1 MNGCVVCHHAIPR
14 ECLAKVSYTKDG
26 PETSH
31 KKNVLDWYRGRD
43 HKHMI
48 RRRKETSQHFTLLI
62 GCGKPFAQK
71 RQSIT
76 VPPPETPRDRKW
88 RQMKEDADVGIPCW
102 FCGKKILLGTIFCQR
117 AARQKRLS
125 EQQEV
130 KAQEGVQAGSVIAS
144 INCRLRGFKHGI
156 ATPEQ
161 IACGRA
167 KEHFRRGVRRG
178 TKEGNTGWRHK
189 YISILDRWEQ
199 DAEYRA
205 SVKSR
210 TCYKG
215 RRENMVRFDPQPR
228 QEA

>member
-1 MNGCVVCHHAIPR
+1 M
-14 ECLAKVSYTKDG
+14 
-26 PETSH
+26 
-31 KKNVLDWYRGRD
+31 RGNLCAE
-43 HKHMI
+43 K
-48 RRRKETSQHFTLLI
+48 
-62 GCGKPFAQK
+62 AQPM
-71 RQSIT
+71 T

-88 RQMKEDADVGIPCW
+88 RQMKVDADVGIPCW

-117 AARQKRLS
+117 ASRRKRLS

-130 KAQEGVQAGSVIAS
+130 KAQEAVQAGSDRIDQLRQVQLAPR
-144 INCRLRGFKHGI
+144 CLRGFKHGI

-161 IACGRA
+161 IGYGRA
-167 KEHFRRGVRRG
+167 KEHFRRAVRRG

-205 SVKSR
+205 SLKSR

-215 RRENMVRFDPQPR
+215 RRENMVRFDPQPH